1 MQVVTEIDQLLG
13 NTLPFYA
20 GASNYAKSQYKN
32 TVSTL
37 NNIYTTSEGRV
48 EKAKKATKGLKN
60 QAVLICTQS
69 ADELLDYVED
79 KLTMKI

>member
-1 MQVVTEIDQLLG
+1 MQVVTEIDQLLA

-20 GASNYAKSQYKN
+20 GASGYAKSQYKN

-60 QAVLICTQS
+60 QALLICTQS
-69 ADELLDYVED
+69 AD
-79 KLTMKI
+79 